1 MFYEHEGVIYNL
13 LTVTCVRKME
23 GRIIEIEYQRGGA
36 KLCFKTHYDRD
47 MAFETIKSRL
57 SEFNIVPYRSEQGY
71 SYLGTVGG

>member
-36 KLCFKTHYDRD
+36 EL
-47 MAFETIKSRL
+47 
-57 SEFNIVPYRSEQGY
+57 
-71 SYLGTVGG
+71 YLWWG